1 MYFCFQPSVEL
12 LFLDYGNVE
21 TTSAGSIRWLSPETA
36 KVPVQAVNCSLCGI
50 LPLEVRF
57 YASAVLAHLGQRIMD
72 KL

>member
-1 MYFCFQPSVEL
+1 MAILHRFYCISDFQPSVEL

-57 YASAVLAHLGQRIMD
+57 
-72 KL
+72 

>member
-1 MYFCFQPSVEL
+1 MYTKRLRFTCMYFWFQPSVEL

-57 YASAVLAHLGQRIMD
+57 
-72 KL
+72 